1 MTVSWRSI
9 VHNNHN
15 VLRTIY
21 YHIYLD
27 DTYTFKYKT
36 VCFSKL
42 FFCSEKTFSKNLH
55 NYNAHMKKSWKH
67 YPFYVY
73 TNKFLKKLVSTIRF
87 FSRADLWS
95 GFSAYRTSQDMIGF
109 LFFMKNYKCI
119 TCNILHNHWPGCTF
133 LQIFYVTTDRCKS
146 YLDQQIEHEIWFS
159 RQLVW
164 QLTEISYT
172 YPQWLGI
179 LSNALWHYLAQCK

>member
-1 MTVSWRSI
+1 MT
-9 VHNNHN
+9 
-15 VLRTIY
+15 
-21 YHIYLD
+21 HIHS
-27 DTYTFKYKT
+27 YT
-36 VCFSKL
+36 KL
-42 FFCSEKTFSKNLH
+42 YAFQSFFFCSEKTFSKNLH

-133 LQIFYVTTDRCKS
+133 LQIFLRNYRQVQILPGPTNRTRDLVLPTACVTIDRN
-146 YLDQQIEHEIWFS
+146 IIHIPTMTWRF
-159 RQLVW
+159 
-164 QLTEISYT
+164 
-172 YPQWLGI
+172 
-179 LSNALWHYLAQCK
+179 